1 MKNSNVNDDTISIL
15 WTINSPLALIAI
27 NLSENFSFITDKS
40 IEHLCQCTNTPN
52 LKSLNLADDC
62 ITDEGISKLATSQC
76 MSSLEELILFGNSD
90 ITSESMIMLG
100 DSIWT
105 KKLTKIDVHA
115 TSVDDQGMFYL
126 R

>member
-1 MKNSNVNDDTISIL
+1 M
-15 WTINSPLALIAI
+15 
-27 NLSENFSFITDKS
+27 
-40 IEHLCQCTNTPN
+40 QN